1 MKSTH
6 KQTKP
11 RIGVLYATTQNLGD
25 MIQAHA
31 QIKALELCGIK
42 DYVMVDRDRLPQYS
56 GEPVYLIMG
65 GWFTETDREK
75 HFPLSKQITPIY
87 TSFHAS
93 TENLV
98 KKHHKH
104 FAIYAPIGCRDEHTM
119 RCFHKHG
126 IDAYLTKCLSLS
138 FDTYH
143 GPRYGTYN
151 VDALWNEYFRSF
163 ETMPIHKSMPAYTSM
178 PKCIYLG
185 HGVEC
190 LRDNTLPSL
199 SRYNA
204 MTAKFLGIY
213 KTASLIITS
222 RLHCALPCRAF
233 GTPVIFVHKQYKDER
248 RFTGFH
254 EILNGSDGHTPFEML
269 SPHVED
275 KIIEQSRKAVL
286 SDLRSR
292 LSALGLLD

>member
-11 RIGVLYATTQNLGD
+11 RIGVLYAASNNLGD

-31 QIKALELCGIK
+31 QIKALELCGVK

-65 GWFTETDREK
+65 GWFTDTDTYTYTYKEK
-75 HFPLSKQITPIY
+75 QFPISKQITPIY
-87 TSFHAS
+87 TSFHAN
-93 TENLV
+93 EEGLI

-104 FAIYAPIGCRDEHTM
+104 FASYAPIGCRDEHTM

-143 GPRYGTYN
+143 GPRYGTYK
-151 VDALWNEYFRSF
+151 VDVSEYYRRLASY
-163 ETMPIHKSMPAYTSM
+163 ENM
-178 PKCIYLG
+178 PKCTRLE
-185 HGVEC
+185 HSVQSM
-190 LRDNTLPSL
+190 RDNTMPPF

-204 MTAKFLGIY
+204 ATKKFLGIY

-233 GTPVIFVHKQYKDER
+233 GTPVIFIHKQYKDER

-269 SPHVED
+269 NPHVED

-292 LSALGLLD
+292 LSALGLID